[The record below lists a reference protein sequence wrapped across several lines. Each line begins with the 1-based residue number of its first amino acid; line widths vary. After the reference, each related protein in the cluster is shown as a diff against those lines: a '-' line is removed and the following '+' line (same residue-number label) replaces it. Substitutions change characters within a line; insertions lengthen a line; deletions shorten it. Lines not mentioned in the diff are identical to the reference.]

1 MWTLG
6 GGAFRSHRARLFEC
20 VLCCAVASAALQ
32 QIMRGCKSLQ
42 TTSWFPAGKQGV
54 FLEDFEVFPY
64 VVAPRERERVSH
76 SRAYNQKQAVVFF
89 TMFGQII
96 HENKQA
102 SVKTN
107 CFRTSSLVIA
117 TAAATGRRDC
127 LFARNSSQQ
136 QLLTDCKVPRT
147 LCFLSFEKQ
156 VILLQVKT
164 FTVFAPNLTRAVA
177 NTACSSARSRTFQC
191 LPATTT

>member
-1 MWTLG
+1 M
-6 GGAFRSHRARLFEC
+6 RL
-20 VLCCAVASAALQ
+20 LLYRASAALQ
-32 QIMRGCKSLQ
+32 QNMRGCKSLQ
-42 TTSWFPAGKQGV
+42 ATSWFPPGKQGV

-64 VVAPRERERVSH
+64 VVAPQDWIHRKRRKTARVSH
-76 SRAYNQKQAVVFF
+76 SRAYNQKQAVFF
-89 TMFGQII
+89 TRFGQII

-102 SVKTN
+102 NVKTN

-147 LCFLSFEKQ
+147 RSFFFFFFGKQ

-164 FTVFAPNLTRAVA
+164 LQVFAPNPTHTES
-177 NTACSSARSRTFQC
+177 NIACSSARSHTFHC
-191 LPATTT
+191 LPATAT